1 MIQNQIGKAILGIP
15 QSSANAVVQVELGW
29 KPIRLLLERSKLK
42 CYHRVNNTEFKG
54 SELVPACM
62 NWHLNNP
69 TSIYLSRLSTL
80 LQEHAR
86 TPQDLLSVT
95 LRQLNQT
102 HEQKVLSEIQ
112 TKVTLKLL
120 PIPRKWWRVQ
130 PHVADSRWSRA
141 ISKFIAMN
149 AVLGN
154 RYSYRTADTVCHD
167 GCSVLECPLCFSGSN
182 NEFHLLLKC
191 RTMQKHR
198 EDIKLRNGIS
208 LQAFLIGL
216 QSTSSD

>member
-1 MIQNQIGKAILGIP
+1 MDKCCNPRYLISNWRCSCNGRNHIRVGSDSKSDR
-15 QSSANAVVQVELGW
+15 QSNTGDTSIICKRCGSSRARLEANPTLTRTFKTQMLSQ
-29 KPIRLLLERSKLK
+29 SKQ
-42 CYHRVNNTEFKG
+42 HWG

-69 TSIYLSRLSTL
+69 TSIYLSRLCTL

-141 ISKFIAMN
+141 ISKFRAMN

-154 RYSYRTADTVCHD
+154 RYFYRTADTVCHD
-167 GCSVLECPLCFSGSN
+167 GWSVLECPLCFSGSN
-182 NEFHLLLKC
+182 DEFHLLLKC
-191 RTMQKHR
+191 RTMQ
-198 EDIKLRNGIS
+198 
-208 LQAFLIGL
+208 
-216 QSTSSD
+216 